1 LEIDVS
7 KIFWKGPK
15 EKLRYWMGYIKS
27 GWNRDSVVGVVNRL
41 RAGQLR
47 SRGLVPDSNIST
59 PNLSELPW
67 GPSRLPKT
75 DIEDS
80 A

>member
-1 LEIDVS
+1 M
-7 KIFWKGPK
+7 
-15 EKLRYWMGYIKS
+15 LRYWIGYIES
-27 GWNRDSVVGVVNRL
+27 GWNRDSVVGVVKRL

-47 SRGLVPDSNIST
+47 NRGLVPDRNIST

-67 GPSRLPKT
+67 GPPRLPKT